1 MKIAL
6 KDLKGDISSLHFQT
20 TPEELELKFEGADF
34 VQPVKAELTLRKSGD
49 SILCRG
55 VAKTEVNMQCSRC
68 LESYPHSLEV
78 KLDFLVK
85 VGKDRIEIEYQD
97 QAEELIF
104 AGNQFFSLDRLVKET
119 IILNLPLKPLC
130 SEDCKGLCS
139 VCGVNL
145 NVSSCKCKKEE
156 PDPRLGKLKDL
167 LKG

>member
-6 KDLKGDISSLHFQT
+6 KDLKGDSSSLHFEI

-34 VQPVKAELTLRKSGD
+34 VQPVEAELTLRKSGD
-49 SILCRG
+49 SLFCTG
-55 VAKTEVNMQCSRC
+55 VARTEVNMPCSRC

-85 VGKDRIEIEYQD
+85 VGKDKIEIEYPD
-97 QAEELIF
+97 QAEQIIF
-104 AGNQFFSLDRLVKET
+104 PGNQIFSLDKLFKET
-119 IILNLPLKPLC
+119 VLLSLPLKPLC

-139 VCGVNL
+139 VCGANL

-156 PDPRLGKLKDL
+156 LDPRWDKLRDL